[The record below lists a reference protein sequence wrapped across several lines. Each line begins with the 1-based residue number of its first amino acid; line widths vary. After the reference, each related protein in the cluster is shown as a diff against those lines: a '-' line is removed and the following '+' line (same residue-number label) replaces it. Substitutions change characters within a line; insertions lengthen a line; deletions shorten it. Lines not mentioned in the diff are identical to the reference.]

1 MSYKT
6 EFPLVKHIFDTDERL
21 MIVLFF
27 TGSIG
32 ESACVREHSSSWG
45 AVIGQGNK
53 VDKRISH
60 KQKHKF
66 QVKGEKKGSVPCCT
80 NACCMSLYVSTKN
93 HLISKSTNAGKTQS
107 RGNVNVLE
115 LFSQKMIPVIRTQH
129 VTISTLLAEV

>member
-66 QVKGEKKGSVPCCT
+66 QVKREKKGPFHVAQMHAVCLY
-80 NACCMSLYVSTKN
+80 MSLR
-93 HLISKSTNAGKTQS
+93 KT
-107 RGNVNVLE
+107 
-115 LFSQKMIPVIRTQH
+115 I
-129 VTISTLLAEV
+129 